1 MRLHAKSPDLTHAQS
16 GRSLRSCAAARP
28 SLGES
33 ENERQRASLLTTTV
47 KPAVNKLRKLI
58 VSIVTP
64 EAVILWTGLLA
75 IVIVDVAGYMGSA
88 ALRAEMRN
96 SFGQLSVPIR
106 IAIFAGVGVTLWLLA
121 FAVVARAAAR
131 LRYAFDPAYETQRTR
146 RRWVQQL
153 RIGDRLRLT
162 DRGKD
167 VYCTI
172 SRVDAKKGESFEVI
186 WNDGNKNML
195 SYFDADLFDEIALG
209 DAGRAARPV

>member
-1 MRLHAKSPDLTHAQS
+1 VGSECQI
-16 GRSLRSCAAARP
+16 RSTSI
-28 SLGES
+28 GES
-33 ENERQRASLLTTTV
+33 EKERQHASLLTTTA
-47 KPAVNKLRKLI
+47 KPAVNRVKKLI

-75 IVIVDVAGYMGSA
+75 IAIVDVAGYMGSA

-96 SFGQLSVPIR
+96 SFGQFSAPVR

-121 FAVVARAAAR
+121 FAVVARTAAR
-131 LRYAFDPAYETQRTR
+131 LRYAFDPVYESQRTR

-186 WNDGNKNML
+186 WNDGHRNML

-209 DAGRAARPV
+209 DAGRAARHV

>member
-1 MRLHAKSPDLTHAQS
+1 
-16 GRSLRSCAAARP
+16 
-28 SLGES
+28 LGLASAS
-33 ENERQRASLLTTTV
+33 ERKFGNASLLTTTV
-47 KPAVNKLRKLI
+47 KPAVDKVKKLI
-58 VSIVTP
+58 VSMVTP

-75 IVIVDVAGYMGSA
+75 IAIVDVAGYMGSA

-96 SFGQLSVPIR
+96 SFGQLSAPIR

-121 FAVVARAAAR
+121 FTLVARAAAW

-167 VYCTI
+167 VYCTV
-172 SRVDAKKGESFEVI
+172 SRGDAKKGELFEVT
-186 WNDGNKNML
+186 WNDGHKSML

-209 DAGRAARPV
+209 DAGRAAQHVSSRVPLSSIQ

>member
-1 MRLHAKSPDLTHAQS
+1 VNR
-16 GRSLRSCAAARP
+16 
-28 SLGES
+28 
-33 ENERQRASLLTTTV
+33 V
-47 KPAVNKLRKLI
+47 KKLI
-58 VSIVTP
+58 VSMVTP
-64 EAVILWTGLLA
+64 EAAILWTGLVAIA
-75 IVIVDVAGYMGSA
+75 IVDGAGNMGSA

-96 SFGQLSVPIR
+96 SFGQLSAPIR

-121 FAVVARAAAR
+121 FTVVTRAAAR
-131 LRYAFDPAYETQRTR
+131 LRYAFDPAYERQRTR

-172 SRVDAKKGESFEVI
+172 SRVDAKKGESFEVT
-186 WNDGNKNML
+186 WNDGQKNML

-209 DAGRAARPV
+209 

>member
-1 MRLHAKSPDLTHAQS
+1 MNR
-16 GRSLRSCAAARP
+16 
-28 SLGES
+28 
-33 ENERQRASLLTTTV
+33 V
-47 KPAVNKLRKLI
+47 KKLI

-75 IVIVDVAGYMGSA
+75 IAIVDVGYMGSA
-88 ALRAEMRN
+88 ALRAEIRN
-96 SFGQLSVPIR
+96 SFGQFSAPIR

-121 FAVVARAAAR
+121 FTVVARAAAR

-186 WNDGNKNML
+186 WNDGHKNML
-195 SYFDADLFDEIALG
+195 SYFDADLFDAGLFDEIALG
-209 DAGRAARPV
+209 DAGRAARHV

>member
-1 MRLHAKSPDLTHAQS
+1 MNR
-16 GRSLRSCAAARP
+16 
-28 SLGES
+28 
-33 ENERQRASLLTTTV
+33 V
-47 KPAVNKLRKLI
+47 KKLI
-58 VSIVTP
+58 VSIITP

-75 IVIVDVAGYMGSA
+75 IAIVDVAGYMGSA

-96 SFGQLSVPIR
+96 SFGQLSAPIR

-121 FAVVARAAAR
+121 FTVVARAAAR

-172 SRVDAKKGESFEVI
+172 SRVDARKGESFEVT
-186 WNDGNKNML
+186 WNDGHKNML
-195 SYFDADLFDEIALG
+195 TYFDADLFDEIALG
-209 DAGRAARPV
+209 DAGRVARQI